1 MAQCLTQPHKL
12 SNLLPN
18 TDSTSLKQRFEEWLQ
33 GTNKT
38 LNILVTG
45 KTGVG
50 KSRLVNALVGR
61 PVAAEGRTKDSCT
74 VAMAPY
80 SVVIESIKV
89 FVWDSRG
96 LQDDTYN
103 EELHLQDL
111 QKINDEHGFDVFI
124 YCLKMDDSRF
134 YSEDKNAIRKLTDR
148 LGPQNLWKNAV
159 VALTFANRIADPDD
173 GDELEYFSRELSE
186 WKKAIYDILT
196 ELRVDPD
203 TRSALSIV
211 PAGNYKKLQLPT
223 CQNWLSELWV
233 CCYCAMSDSAG
244 IAMYLIN
251 MHRLTSSAAANTR
264 SAESDTTQG
273 ADAGCDL
280 GDIPREIVLNEEQ
293 EERVVR
299 RMWPAFVAWLG
310 ARANDV
316 KQFFIVFKHWFQARL
331 ARRACYGQGIGDT
344 S

>member
-1 MAQCLTQPHKL
+1 MAYWRKGKL

-18 TDSTSLKQRFEEWLQ
+18 ADSNLLEQAFDECIESIKEKQ
-33 GTNKT
+33 

-61 PVAAEGRTKDSCT
+61 RVAEEGRAKDPCT
-74 VAMAPY
+74 VGVSPY
-80 SVVIESIKV
+80 SVVIEGIEV

-96 LQDDTYN
+96 LQDGTNN
-103 EELHLQDL
+103 EELHLRDL
-111 QKINDEHGFDVFI
+111 QRKNDEHGFDVFI

-148 LGPQNLWKNAV
+148 FGPQKLWKNAV
-159 VALTFANRIADPDD
+159 VALTFANRIEDPDD

-196 ELRVDPD
+196 ELRVDPQ

-223 CQNWLSELWV
+223 CESWLSELWV

-244 IAMYLIN
+244 IALYLIN
-251 MHRLTSSAAANTR
+251 KHRLTTAAAANNKR
-264 SAESDTTQG
+264 PAESDTTQG

-293 EERVVR
+293 EDRVVR
-299 RMWPAFVAWLG
+299 RMWQASVAWLG
-310 ARANDV
+310 ARANEV
-316 KQFFIVFKHWFQARL
+316 KQKFAAFKRWFRNRL
-331 ARRACYGQGIGDT
+331 FR
-344 S
+344 